1 MAVTTRRGYILRQKL
16 ATMQRQLINLIRQI
30 TFENLNEEPEIVK
43 ILDCLYVVINL
54 QNKIKNNPNNL
65 DTKICDSYR
74 KIINFFIRMLVSYK
88 IIDESFDESFNKNNV
103 IEWFNINLKNII
115 NECTKQL
122 KNCKDIMGKILICEN
137 CIDKDKCNTDC
148 SLYHNFNKIQQTIKN
163 LDSLVRTV
171 QSGQFSQ
178 DSLVRTV

>member
-1 MAVTTRRGYILRQKL
+1 MAVTTRRGHILRQKLATILRQKL
-16 ATMQRQLINLIRQI
+16 ATMRRQLINLIRQI

-65 DTKICDSYR
+65 DTTKICDYYK

-115 NECTKQL
+115 KECTKQL
-122 KNCKDIMGKILICEN
+122 ENCKDIMGEN
-137 CIDKDKCNTDC
+137 CIDKDKCNTDY
-148 SLYHNFNKIQQTIKN
+148 SLYHNFNKIQRTIKN

-171 QSGQFSQ
+171 
-178 DSLVRTV
+178 

>member
-1 MAVTTRRGYILRQKL
+1 MAVTTRRGHILRQKL
-16 ATMQRQLINLIRQI
+16 ATMRRQLINLIRQI
-30 TFENLNEEPEIVK
+30 TFENLNEEPEIVT

-65 DTKICDSYR
+65 DTTKICDSYR

-88 IIDESFDESFNKNNV
+88 IIDKSFDENNV

-122 KNCKDIMGKILICEN
+122 ENCKNIMGEN
-137 CIDKDKCNTDC
+137 CIDKDKCNTNC
-148 SLYHNFNKIQQTIKN
+148 SLYHNFNKIQRTIKN

-171 QSGQFSQ
+171 
-178 DSLVRTV
+178 